1 MERKFGLT
9 YTHTCG
15 DLIEHGPA
23 TSTQEGTIYLYA
35 HSLQGALKSALS
47 QDLVPRCERCGA
59 LYTYVVPSQ
68 QK

>member
-1 MERKFGLT
+1 MEIKFGLT

-15 DLIEHGPA
+15 DLLEHGPA
-23 TSTQEGTIYLYA
+23 MPTQEGTIFLYA
-35 HSLQGALKSALS
+35 HSLREALKLALI
-47 QDLVPRCERCGA
+47 QDLVPRCEKCGA